1 MAGRGAGVLGVGFWV
16 LGVTFSLDSGF
27 RRNDG
32 KQGLQAEVLVL
43 RGTTLDPSTGSG

>member
-32 KQGLQAEVLVL
+32 DTWFFG
-43 RGTTLDPSTGSG
+43 GTVGDR